1 MTNPAGGI
9 YAFEGHAPR
18 IDPSAWV
25 APGAHVI
32 GQVTLA
38 AQASVWFN
46 AVLRADRA
54 PIHVGEGSNIQ
65 DNTTV
70 HIERPEEREDGRA
83 VGCVI
88 GRNVTVGHN
97 CVIHSCT
104 LEDGVLVGM
113 GAVILGGAV
122 IGRGSIVGAGTVVLA
137 NARIPPYSLVAG
149 NPGTV
154 RKTYDPAAVEKI
166 SGVAARVYRGR
177 IQQFRGALKAI
188 ESGGKEP

>member
-1 MTNPAGGI
+1 MTHREGHLFS
-9 YAFEGHAPR
+9 FEGHAPR
-18 IDPSAWV
+18 VDPSAWV
-25 APGAHVI
+25 APGAHLI

-54 PIHVGEGSNIQ
+54 PILVGEGSNIQ

-104 LEDGVLVGM
+104 LEDDVLVGM
-113 GAVILGGAV
+113 GSVILGGAV
-122 IGRGSIVGAGTVVLA
+122 IGRGSIVGAGTVVLSD
-137 NARIPPYSLVAG
+137 ARIPPYSLVAG

-154 RKTYDPAAVEKI
+154 RKTYDPAAAAKI
-166 SGVAARVYRGR
+166 SGVAARVYRER
-177 IQQFRGALKAI
+177 IKQFRTSLSALR
-188 ESGGKEP
+188 P